1 MHLNKKKIALK
12 SFEKYANNNKLIKNY
27 MLSAYYQ
34 AFYFI
39 FLYAKWSNAADW
51 ARNHFK
57 LKKKKN

>member
-39 FLYAKWSNAADW
+39 FLYAK
-51 ARNHFK
+51 
-57 LKKKKN
+57 